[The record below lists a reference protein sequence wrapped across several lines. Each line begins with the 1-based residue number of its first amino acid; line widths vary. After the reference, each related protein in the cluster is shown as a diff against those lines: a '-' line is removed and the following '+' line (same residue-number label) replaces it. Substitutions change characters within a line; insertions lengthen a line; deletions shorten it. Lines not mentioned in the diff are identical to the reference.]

1 MKLSRIGRIS
11 MAFVVSVAMGL
22 GMTACGGGTVGFMWV
37 LGTQYN
43 QISGFKIDNYT
54 GNLTNIVGSPF
65 PASGTNPVSIVVR
78 PGGRYIYVVNKGGGT
93 TAGSIAEFS
102 VGGDGVLTYQA
113 SFTSQGSTP
122 VWASMDS
129 SGSYLYVLDQVAP
142 STATCPVAG
151 TACGDITVFSIASD
165 TGRLSLVPNN
175 AVKNANGTQLTYFPV
190 GVNPIMMRTSG
201 ACLFTLDAGDN
212 TVFPYTTNSGTGQL
226 TLTNNATGGITT
238 QATRLTSIN
247 ASSSYVYLTDSGG
260 TTASPGGFIL
270 PYTVGTNCAL
280 NTLTGGS
287 VPNLPLTQNP
297 AYSFTDSKGKYLYVL
312 NQSSTNTQNP
322 NSTIS
327 AYTIDQTNGKLQ
339 QIPDSNNP
347 YPVGAGPVCMGEDPT
362 NQYVYTSN
370 NTDGTVTGKI
380 INQNTGQ
387 LSDLTRGSIFPA
399 TGRATCLAISGNTT

>member
-22 GMTACGGGTVGFMWV
+22 GMTACGGGTVAFMWV
-37 LGTQYN
+37 LGTQFN

-65 PASGTNPVSIVVR
+65 AASGTNPVSIVVR
-78 PGGRYIYVVNKGGGT
+78 PGGRYIYVVNQGAGKA
-93 TAGSIAEFS
+93 AGSVTEFS
-102 VGGDGVLTYQA
+102 VGGDGILTYQA
-113 SFTSQGSTP
+113 SFTSQGTTP
-122 VWASMDS
+122 VWATIDS
-129 SGSYLYVLDQVAP
+129 TGGFLYVLDQLSPDGVN
-142 STATCPVAG
+142 
-151 TACGDITVFSIASD
+151 GDITVFSIASD

-175 AVKNANGTQLTYFPV
+175 AVKNASGTQLTYFPV
-190 GVNPIMMRTSG
+190 GPNPTMMRTSG
-201 ACLFTLDAGDN
+201 SCLFTLDAGNN
-212 TVFPYTTNSGTGQL
+212 TIFPYTTNSGTGQL
-226 TLTNNATGGITT
+226 TLTNNAAGGITT
-238 QATRLTSIN
+238 QATKLTSIN
-247 ASSSYVYLTDSGG
+247 ASASYVYLTDAGG
-260 TTASPGGFIL
+260 TTDSPGGFIL

-297 AYSFTDSKGKYLYVL
+297 AYSFTDNRGRYLYVL

-347 YPVGAGPVCMGEDPT
+347 YPVGSGPVCMGEDPT
-362 NQYVYTSN
+362 NQYVYISN

-387 LSDLTRGSIFPA
+387 LSDLRRGSTFTA